1 MHTEPLLDKE
11 VMPKAKAPR
20 GAGPEAASRPAQQ
33 SGGLCTGEER
43 GEVGTMLP
51 PVTSMDQLNHLRSLI
66 MRHFNRIISEFES
79 DPREFIT
86 CWEAVTHRGREL
98 GRPTS
103 ATYPTF
109 TSCPLL
115 VQDSVQVFCGSL
127 LADLGGVGVR

>member
-1 MHTEPLLDKE
+1 MHAGPLLDKE

-20 GAGPEAASRPAQQ
+20 GAGPEAASRPAEQ

-51 PVTSMDQLNHLRSLI
+51 AVTSMDQLNHLLSLI
-66 MRHFNRIISEFES
+66 MHHFNRIISGFES
-79 DPREFIT
+79 DPRELIT
-86 CWEAVTHRGREL
+86 CWEAVTHRCREL

-115 VQDSVQVFCGSL
+115 VQNNVRVFC
-127 LADLGGVGVR
+127 